1 MPRAEIWGPQRR
13 STVSSRTSR
22 GGQLGECSHQ
32 HAQQDGAGLAA
43 TPNCPVQHAMVDL
56 KPTFAAQTHHTKRA
70 GYGSFSGSQNG
81 SYQQDVG
88 TAPNTIEKEW
98 GECYDDRCKRRRQGK
113 HKTFRGKS
121 VLA

>member
-1 MPRAEIWGPQRR
+1 MRI
-13 STVSSRTSR
+13 R
-22 GGQLGECSHQ
+22 GAHGIAIDAAGGDLGAPAPLDGVIQDQHEGASWGECSHQ

-98 GECYDDRCKRRRQGK
+98 GECYDD
-113 HKTFRGKS
+113 
-121 VLA
+121 